1 MVQLI
6 HTQKI
11 GVLKQGKTP
20 VKPKA
25 TNLGN
30 LLKFALT
37 YQIKKTGTISKRELA
52 KWTKE
57 QLIELGPTFIKIGQ
71 FVSTRSDLFD
81 KDIIKELATL
91 QDRTPSFSIDIV
103 HQIISEDFGKP
114 WQEIFDYINPSP
126 LASASISQVHQARL
140 RETGEEVVIKIQRP
154 FIQEYFDRDF
164 STLKFLLDASCKV
177 SQQRSLNDTKLLLDD
192 CYEYLYEELS
202 FENEISNIQK
212 FTEIFKDDI
221 EIIVPKVYEKWS
233 TSRVI
238 TMEYIPSEKIGVS
251 KTKMDKSLTAI
262 MLMESFLKQILEH
275 GIIHADP
282 HPGNLGITKDG
293 RVVLYDY
300 GQVVALDKVFI
311 DNVKPML
318 FAIYERDVS
327 TVMTLLLKSK
337 AITLKESVDKKNFI
351 FVIEKVLKYFEN
363 TNITE
368 FQMSVVNQG
377 LELDLPFKINP
388 KLIMVFRSLSLL
400 EGICK
405 NLDPNFNYFSVFD
418 RIMGD
423 VFLDMDYLDHRARK
437 DIFSFLEGLVK
448 TNPTTFNS
456 ASMKSMSMIDDDKSV
471 SSALSST
478 SDVNFD
484 TNISKTNS
492 SVNLQQS
499 VDIYQNALMAM
510 LLCGL
515 WDVSDL
521 PKSMG
526 MIACCLTLYYTVFL
540 KKTGN
545 K

>member
-1 MVQLI
+1 MVNMI

-11 GVLKQGKTP
+11 GVMKQGKTP
-20 VKPKA
+20 VKPKT
-25 TNLGN
+25 TNLGSM
-30 LLKFALT
+30 LKFGVS
-37 YQIKKTGTISKRELA
+37 YQIKKSGTISKKELA
-52 KWTKE
+52 KWTKD

-81 KDIIKELATL
+81 KDVIKELATL

-103 HQIISEDFGKP
+103 HDIISEDFGKP
-114 WQEIFDYINPSP
+114 WQDVFDYINPSP

-140 RETGEEVVIKIQRP
+140 RTTGEEVVIKIQRP

-164 STLKFLLDASCKV
+164 ATLQFLLDIACKTL
-177 SQQRSLNDTKLLLDD
+177 QQRSLYDTKLLLDD

-202 FENEISNIQK
+202 FENEIGNIQK
-212 FTEIFKDDI
+212 FMDIFKDDD
-221 EIIVPKVYEKWS
+221 EIVVPKVYEKWS

-238 TMEYIPSEKIGVS
+238 TMEYIPSEKIGVA
-251 KTKMDKSLTAI
+251 KVKMDKSLTAV

-282 HPGNLGITKDG
+282 HPGNLGVTKNG

-300 GQVVALDKVFI
+300 GQVVELDKVFL

-318 FAIYERDVS
+318 FAIYERDVN
-327 TVMTLLLKSK
+327 TVMSLLLKSK
-337 AITLKESVDKKNFI
+337 AITLKESVDKKSFI
-351 FVIEKVLKYFEN
+351 FIIEKVLKYFEN
-363 TNITE
+363 TNINE

-377 LELDLPFKINP
+377 IELDLPFKINP

-405 NLDPNFNYFSVFD
+405 NLDPDFNYFSVFD

-437 DIFSFLEGLVK
+437 DIFSFLEGLVR
-448 TNPTTFNS
+448 TNPTTFTVANMKP
-456 ASMKSMSMIDDDKSV
+456 ASSV
-471 SSALSST
+471 
-478 SDVNFD
+478 DVENMMMN
-484 TNISKTNS
+484 TMGNS
-492 SVNLQQS
+492 SNGNITDTKNVNSKITPANLQRS
-499 VDIYQNALMAM
+499 VNIYQNALMAM

-515 WDVSDL
+515 WDMGDI
-521 PKSMG
+521 PKSLG
-526 MIACCLTLYYTVFL
+526 MIACSLTLYYTIFL
-540 KKTGN
+540 SKQ
-545 K
+545 